1 MIEADQ
7 LLTDL
12 QFYGMKES
20 FQYRLGEVTQSNL
33 SHQQFFTFLLED
45 EKLYRRNKKTETLR
59 KRAKFREIAH
69 LEEFKVIATRGITKS
84 LIQQFKT
91 LFFIDGFQNLFF
103 IGGTGA
109 GKSFLAQAIGHECC
123 ASGYETLFIPV
134 NRLFKEID
142 MAEAQG
148 NYLSYL
154 SRLSKVR
161 LLILDDFGLR
171 NYTHKEATIFYELLE
186 DRYRKG
192 SVIITSQVKPQGWE
206 TLFEDK
212 VIAEA
217 ILDRLMASSQ
227 TIDVKGESFRS
238 GQGLKKKLEIEEN

>member
-12 QFYGMKES
+12 QFYGMKQS
-20 FQYRLGEVTQSNL
+20 LQYRLGEVTQANL

-45 EKLYRRNKKTETLR
+45 EKLYRRNRRTETLR

-69 LEEFKVIATRGITKS
+69 LEEFKIVATRGITRS
-84 LIQQFKT
+84 LIQQLKT
-91 LFFIDGFQNLFF
+91 LFFIEGFQNLFF

-109 GKSFLAQAIGHECC
+109 GKSFLAQALGNESCGSGHE
-123 ASGYETLFIPV
+123 TIFIPV

-148 NYLSYL
+148 NYLTYL
-154 SRLSKVR
+154 TRLSKVR

-171 NYTHKEATIFYELLE
+171 NYTHKEATIFYEILE

-192 SVIITSQVKPQGWE
+192 SVIITSQVKPQGWG

-227 TIDVKGESFRS
+227 TIDVKGDSFRS
-238 GQGLKKKLEIEEN
+238 GQGSKKKLENDEN

>member
-12 QFYGMKES
+12 QFHGMKQS
-20 FQYRLGEVTQSNL
+20 LQYRLGEVTQSNL

-45 EKLYRRNKKTETLR
+45 EKLYRRNRRTETLR

-69 LEEFKVIATRGITKS
+69 LEEFKIITTRGITKS
-84 LIQQFKT
+84 LVQQFKT
-91 LFFIDGFQNLFF
+91 LFFIEGFQNLFF

-109 GKSFLAQAIGHECC
+109 GKSFLAQAIGNECC
-123 ASGYETLFIPV
+123 ASGYETLFIPI

-154 SRLSKVR
+154 SRLGKVR

-171 NYTHKEATIFYELLE
+171 KYTHKEATIFYEILE

-192 SVIITSQVKPQGWE
+192 SVIITSQVKPQGWD

-217 ILDRLMASSQ
+217 IFDRLMASSQ

-238 GQGLKKKLEIEEN
+238 GQGVKKKLEVEEN

>member
-1 MIEADQ
+1 MIEAEQ

-20 FQYRLGEVTQSNL
+20 LQYRLGEVTQSNL

-45 EKLYRRNKKTETLR
+45 EKLYRRNRKTETLR

-69 LEEFKVIATRGITKS
+69 LEEFKIVATRGITKS

-91 LFFIDGFQNLFF
+91 LFFIEGFQNLFF

-109 GKSFLAQAIGHECC
+109 GKSFLAQSIGNECC

-148 NYLSYL
+148 NYLNYVA
-154 SRLSKVR
+154 RLSKVR

-171 NYTHKEATIFYELLE
+171 NYTHKEATIFYEILE

-217 ILDRLMASSQ
+217 IIDRLMASSQ
-227 TIDVKGESFRS
+227 TIDVKGVSFRS
-238 GQGLKKKLEIEEN
+238 GQGVKKKLENEEN

>member
-1 MIEADQ
+1 MIEAEN
-7 LLTDL
+7 LLNDL
-12 QFYGMKES
+12 QFFGMKQS
-20 FQYRLGEVTQSNL
+20 LQYRLSEVTQSNL

-45 EKLYRRNKKTETLR
+45 EKLFRQNRRCEMLR
-59 KRAKFREIAH
+59 KRAKFRERAF
-69 LEEFKVIATRGITKS
+69 LEEFKVDPKRGITKS
-84 LIQQFKT
+84 LVEQFKT
-91 LFFIDGFQNLFF
+91 LFFLEGYQNLFF

-109 GKSFLAQAIGHECC
+109 GKSFLAQAIGNESC
-123 ASGYETLFIPV
+123 ASGHETLFVSV

-171 NYTHKEATIFYELLE
+171 NYSHKEATIFYEILE

-192 SVIITSQVKPQGWE
+192 SVIITSQVKPQGWS

-217 ILDRLMASSQ
+217 ILDRLSASSQ
-227 TIDVKGESFRS
+227 TIDVKGDSFRK
-238 GQGLKKKLEIEEN
+238 GQGKKKIDQEEN

>member
-1 MIEADQ
+1 MMEAET
-7 LLTDL
+7 LLNDL
-12 QFYGMKES
+12 QFHGMKQS
-20 FQYRLGEVTQSNL
+20 LQYRLSEVTQSNL

-45 EKLYRRNKKTETLR
+45 EKLYRQNRKCEMLR
-59 KRAKFREIAH
+59 KRAKFRERAY
-69 LEEFKVIATRGITKS
+69 LEEFKIDPKRGITKS
-84 LIQQFKT
+84 LVEQFKT
-91 LFFIDGFQNLFF
+91 LFFLDGYQNLFF

-109 GKSFLAQAIGHECC
+109 GKSFLAQAIGHESCV
-123 ASGYETLFIPV
+123 SGHETLFVSV

-171 NYTHKEATIFYELLE
+171 NYSHKEATIFYEILE

-192 SVIITSQVKPQGWE
+192 SVIITSQVKPQGWA
-206 TLFEDK
+206 TLFGDK
-212 VIAEA
+212 VISEA

-227 TIDVKGESFRS
+227 TIDVKGDSFRKD
-238 GQGLKKKLEIEEN
+238 QGKKKVDQEEN

>member
-69 LEEFKVIATRGITKS
+69 LEEFKIIATRGITKS

>member
-1 MIEADQ
+1 MMEAEQ

-12 QFYGMKES
+12 QLHGMKS
-20 FQYRLGEVTQSNL
+20 SLQYRLGEVTQLNL
-33 SHQQFFTFLLED
+33 GHQQFFTFLLED
-45 EKLYRRNKKTETLR
+45 ERLYRKNRRTETLR
-59 KRAKFREIAH
+59 KRAKFREVAH
-69 LEEFKVIATRGITKS
+69 LEEFKVASDRGITKA

-91 LFFIDGFQNLFF
+91 LHFIEGFQNLFL

-109 GKSFLAQAIGHECC
+109 GKSFLAQAIGSECC
-123 ASGYETLFIPV
+123 ASGYETLFISV
-134 NRLFKEID
+134 NRLFMEID

-148 NYLSYL
+148 NYLNYL
-154 SRLSKVR
+154 ARLSKVR

-171 NYTHKEATIFYELLE
+171 NYSHKEATIFYEILE

-192 SVIITSQVKPQGWE
+192 SVIVTSQVRPQGWT

-217 ILDRLMASSQ
+217 ILDRLMASAQ
-227 TIDVKGESFRS
+227 TIDVKGPSFRPS
-238 GQGLKKKLEIEEN
+238 QADKKKLETKGN

>member
-12 QFYGMKES
+12 QFYGMKQS
-20 FQYRLGEVTQSNL
+20 LQYRLGEVTQANL

-45 EKLYRRNKKTETLR
+45 EKLYRRNRRTETLR
-59 KRAKFREIAH
+59 KRAKFREIVH
-69 LEEFKVIATRGITKS
+69 LEEFKVVATRGITRS
-84 LIQQFKT
+84 LIQQLKT
-91 LFFIDGFQNLFF
+91 LYFVDGFQNLFF

-109 GKSFLAQAIGHECC
+109 GKSFLAQAIGNECC
-123 ASGYETLFIPV
+123 GSGYETLFISV

-148 NYLSYL
+148 TYLSYL
-154 SRLSKVR
+154 SRLSKIR

-171 NYTHKEATIFYELLE
+171 KYTHKEATIFYDVLE

-192 SVIITSQVKPQGWE
+192 SVIITSQAKPQGWS

-217 ILDRLMASSQ
+217 ILDRLMASSH
-227 TIDVKGESFRS
+227 TIDVKGDSFRS
-238 GQGLKKKLEIEEN
+238 EQGSKKKLENEEN

>member
-69 LEEFKVIATRGITKS
+69 LEEFKIIATRGITKS

-109 GKSFLAQAIGHECC
+109 GKSFLAQAIGNECC

-171 NYTHKEATIFYELLE
+171 NYTHKEATIFYEILE

-238 GQGLKKKLEIEEN
+238 GQGIKKKLEIEEN

>member
-1 MIEADQ
+1 MIETEV
-7 LLTDL
+7 LLNDL
-12 QFYGMKES
+12 QFFGMKQS
-20 FQYRLGEVTQSNL
+20 LQYRLSEVTQGNL

-45 EKLYRRNKKTETLR
+45 EKLYRQNKRCEMLR
-59 KRAKFREIAH
+59 KRAKFRERVY
-69 LEEFKVIATRGITKS
+69 LEEFKVDPKRGITRS
-84 LIQQFKT
+84 LIEQFKT
-91 LFFIDGFQNLFF
+91 LFFLEGYQNLFF

-109 GKSFLAQAIGHECC
+109 GKSFLAQAIGHESC
-123 ASGYETLFIPV
+123 AHGHETMFISV

-154 SRLSKVR
+154 ARLSKVR

-171 NYTHKEATIFYELLE
+171 NYTHKEATIFYEILE

-192 SVIITSQVKPQGWE
+192 SVIITSQVKPQGWGS
-206 TLFEDK
+206 LFEDK

-217 ILDRLMASSQ
+217 ILDRLSASSQ
-227 TIDVKGESFRS
+227 TVDVKGDSFRKD
-238 GQGLKKKLEIEEN
+238 QGKKKVDQE

>member
-1 MIEADQ
+1 MIEAER
-7 LLTDL
+7 LLSDL
-12 QFYGMKES
+12 QFFGMKES
-20 FQYRLGEVTQSNL
+20 FSYRLSEVTQSNL

-45 EKLYRRNKKTETLR
+45 EKLYRRNRRCEMLR
-59 KRAKFREIAH
+59 KRAKFRERAL
-69 LEEFKVIATRGITKS
+69 LEEFRIDPKRGITKS
-84 LIQQFKT
+84 LIEQFKT
-91 LFFIDGFQNLFF
+91 LFFLDGYQNLFF

-109 GKSFLAQAIGHECC
+109 GKSFLAQGIGYESC
-123 ASGYETLFIPV
+123 ANGFETLFISV
-134 NRLFKEID
+134 NHLFREVE

-154 SRLSKVR
+154 LRLSKIR

-171 NYTHKEATIFYELLE
+171 NYSHKEATIFYEILE

-192 SVIITSQVKPQGWE
+192 SVIITSQVKPQGWSS
-206 TLFEDK
+206 LIEDK

-227 TIDVKGESFRS
+227 TIDVKGESFRKS
-238 GQGLKKKLEIEEN
+238 QGKKKVDQEEN

>member
-1 MIEADQ
+1 M
-7 LLTDL
+7 
-12 QFYGMKES
+12 
-20 FQYRLGEVTQSNL
+20 
-33 SHQQFFTFLLED
+33 
-45 EKLYRRNKKTETLR
+45 
-59 KRAKFREIAH
+59 
-69 LEEFKVIATRGITKS
+69 
-84 LIQQFKT
+84 
-91 LFFIDGFQNLFF
+91 
-103 IGGTGA
+103 
-109 GKSFLAQAIGHECC
+109 AQAIGNECC

-154 SRLSKVR
+154 SRLGKVR

-171 NYTHKEATIFYELLE
+171 KYTHKEATIFYEILE

-217 ILDRLMASSQ
+217 ILDRLMANSQ

-238 GQGLKKKLEIEEN
+238 GQGGKKKLEVEEN

>member
-1 MIEADQ
+1 MIEAEQ

-45 EKLYRRNKKTETLR
+45 EKLYRRNKKTEMLR

-123 ASGYETLFIPV
+123 ASGHETLFIPV

-238 GQGLKKKLEIEEN
+238 GQGIKKKLEIEEN

>member
-1 MIEADQ
+1 MIEAES
-7 LLTDL
+7 LLNDL
-12 QFYGMKES
+12 QFHGMKQS
-20 FQYRLGEVTQSNL
+20 LQYRLGEVTQANL

-45 EKLYRRNKKTETLR
+45 EKLYRKNKRSELLR
-59 KRAKFREIAH
+59 KRAKFRDRAF
-69 LEEFKVIATRGITKS
+69 LEEFRVDPKRGITKS

-91 LFFIDGFQNLFF
+91 LFFIEGYQNLFF

-109 GKSFLAQAIGHECC
+109 GKSFLAQAIGHEGCL
-123 ASGYETLFIPV
+123 SGHDTLFISV

-142 MAEAQG
+142 MAEAEKS
-148 NYLSYL
+148 YLSYL

-171 NYTHKEATIFYELLE
+171 NYSHKEATIFYEILE

-192 SVIITSQVKPQGWE
+192 SVIITSQVKPQGWAS
-206 TLFEDK
+206 LFEDK

-217 ILDRLMASSQ
+217 ILDRLVASSQ

-238 GQGLKKKLEIEEN
+238 QQGKKKVDQVED

>member
-45 EKLYRRNKKTETLR
+45 EILYRRNKKTETLR

>member
-1 MIEADQ
+1 MIEAET
-7 LLTDL
+7 LLNDL
-12 QFYGMKES
+12 QFLGMKQS
-20 FQYRLGEVTQSNL
+20 LQYRLSEVTQSNL

-45 EKLYRRNKKTETLR
+45 EKLFRRNRRSEMLR
-59 KRAKFREIAH
+59 KRAKFRERAF
-69 LEEFKVIATRGITKS
+69 LEDFKIDQKRGITKS
-84 LIQQFKT
+84 LIEQFKT
-91 LFFIDGFQNLFF
+91 LFFLDGYQNLFF

-109 GKSFLAQAIGHECC
+109 EKSFLGQAIGHESC
-123 ASGYETLFIPV
+123 ASGLETLFISV
-134 NRLFKEID
+134 NHLFREVE

-148 NYLSYL
+148 NYLTYL

-171 NYTHKEATIFYELLE
+171 NYSHKEANIFYEILE

-192 SVIITSQVKPQGWE
+192 SVIITSQVKPQGWS

-217 ILDRLMASSQ
+217 ILDRLSASSQ
-227 TIDVKGESFRS
+227 TVDVKGPSFRGS
-238 GQGLKKKLEIEEN
+238 QSKKKIDQEEN

>member
-1 MIEADQ
+1 MRFK
-7 LLTDL
+7 T
-12 QFYGMKES
+12 
-20 FQYRLGEVTQSNL
+20 V
-33 SHQQFFTFLLED
+33 QFFGVRS
-45 EKLYRRNKKTETLR
+45 K
-59 KRAKFREIAH
+59 
-69 LEEFKVIATRGITKS
+69 
-84 LIQQFKT
+84 
-91 LFFIDGFQNLFF
+91 
-103 IGGTGA
+103 
-109 GKSFLAQAIGHECC
+109 CC

-148 NYLSYL
+148 NYLNYIA
-154 SRLSKVR
+154 RLSKVR

-171 NYTHKEATIFYELLE
+171 NYTHKEATIFYEILE

-217 ILDRLMASSQ
+217 IIDRLMASSQ
-227 TIDVKGESFRS
+227 TIDVKGVSFRS
-238 GQGLKKKLEIEEN
+238 GQGVKKKLENEEN

>member
-1 MIEADQ
+1 MSEAEQ

-12 QFYGMKES
+12 QFFGMKQS
-20 FQYRLGEVTQSNL
+20 LQYRLGEVTQSNL

-45 EKLYRRNKKTETLR
+45 EKLYRKNRRTETLR
-59 KRAKFREIAH
+59 KRAKFREVAH
-69 LEEFKVIATRGITKS
+69 LEDFKILPTRGITKA
-84 LIQQFKT
+84 LLQQFKT
-91 LFFIDGFQNLFF
+91 LYFAAGYQNLFF

-109 GKSFLAQAIGHECC
+109 GKSFLAQALGYECC
-123 ASGYETLFIPV
+123 AAGYETLFIPV
-134 NRLFKEID
+134 NRLFKEIEI
-142 MAEAQG
+142 AEAQG

-154 SRLSKVR
+154 SRLSKIR

-171 NYTHKEATIFYELLE
+171 NYSHKEATIFYEILE

-192 SVIITSQVKPQGWE
+192 SVIITSQVKPQGWA

-217 ILDRLMASSQ
+217 VLDRLMASSH
-227 TIDVKGESFRS
+227 TVDVKGPSFRPEQN
-238 GQGLKKKLEIEEN
+238 GKKKLELEEN

>member
-1 MIEADQ
+1 MIEAET
-7 LLTDL
+7 LLNDL
-12 QFYGMKES
+12 QFHGMKQS
-20 FQYRLGEVTQSNL
+20 LHYRLGEVTQANL

-45 EKLYRRNKKTETLR
+45 EKLYRKNKRSEMLR
-59 KRAKFREIAH
+59 KRAKFRERAF
-69 LEEFKVIATRGITKS
+69 LEEFTVDPKRGITKS

-91 LFFIDGFQNLFF
+91 LFFIEGYQNLFF

-109 GKSFLAQAIGHECC
+109 GKSFLAQAIGHEGCM
-123 ASGYETLFIPV
+123 SGHDTLFMSV
-134 NRLFKEID
+134 NRLFKEIE
-142 MAEAQG
+142 MAEAQK

-171 NYTHKEATIFYELLE
+171 NYSHKEATIFYEILE

-192 SVIITSQVKPQGWE
+192 SVIITSQVKPQGWSS
-206 TLFEDK
+206 LFDDK

-217 ILDRLMASSQ
+217 ILDRLVASSQ
-227 TIDVKGESFRS
+227 TIDVKGESFR
-238 GQGLKKKLEIEEN
+238 GQQGKKKVDHVEK

>member
-1 MIEADQ
+1 MIEAEK
-7 LLTDL
+7 LLNDL
-12 QFYGMKES
+12 QFLGMKES
-20 FQYRLGEVTQSNL
+20 FTYRLSEVTQSNL

-45 EKLYRRNKKTETLR
+45 EKLYRRNKRCEMLR
-59 KRAKFREIAH
+59 KRAKFRERAM
-69 LEEFKVIATRGITKS
+69 LEEFKIDSKRGITKS
-84 LIQQFKT
+84 LIEQFKT
-91 LFFIDGFQNLFF
+91 LFFLEGFQNLFF

-109 GKSFLAQAIGHECC
+109 GKSFLAQAIGSESC
-123 ASGYETLFIPV
+123 ANGYETMFISVNHLF
-134 NRLFKEID
+134 REIE

-154 SRLSKVR
+154 TKLSKIK

-171 NYTHKEATIFYELLE
+171 NYSHKEATIFYEILE

-192 SVIITSQVKPQGWE
+192 SVIITSQVKPQGWS

-217 ILDRLMASSQ
+217 IMDRLMASSQ
-227 TIDVKGESFRS
+227 TVDVKGESFRKI
-238 GQGLKKKLEIEEN
+238 QGKNKIDLE

>member
-1 MIEADQ
+1 MIEAET
-7 LLTDL
+7 LLNDL
-12 QFYGMKES
+12 QFHGMKQS

-45 EKLYRRNKKTETLR
+45 EKLYRKNRRSEMLR

-69 LEEFKVIATRGITKS
+69 LEEFTVDPKRGITRS

-109 GKSFLAQAIGHECC
+109 GKSFLAQAIGSESCL
-123 ASGYETLFIPV
+123 SGHETLFISI
-134 NRLFKEID
+134 NRLFKEIE
-142 MAEAQG
+142 MAEAQK

-154 SRLSKVR
+154 AKLSKVR

-171 NYTHKEATIFYELLE
+171 KYSHKEATIFYEILE

-192 SVIITSQVKPQGWE
+192 SVIITSQVKPQAWAS
-206 TLFEDK
+206 LFEDK

-217 ILDRLMASSQ
+217 ILDRLIASSQ
-227 TIDVKGESFRS
+227 TIDVKGESFRGS
-238 GQGLKKKLEIEEN
+238 QNKKKIDHEEN